1 MLKKRNAIQGFTLLE
16 LMIVLVIIGLLAGII
31 GPNLF
36 KNLEKSEGTA
46 AKAQV
51 DSFVKAIDQYRIDNG
66 DFPNNSEGLQ
76 ALIAAPSNAT
86 RWKGPYIKKIPVDP
100 WGMPYQY
107 QYPGEHNPQEY
118 DVFSFG
124 KDKTAGGEKDGAQ
137 DIGNW

>member
-1 MLKKRNAIQGFTLLE
+1 MEIKSYKSGFTLLE

-36 KNLEKSEGTA
+36 KNLEKSEKTT

-51 DSFVKAIDQYRIDNG
+51 DSFIKAIDQYRIDTG
-66 DFPNNSEGLQ
+66 GYPSNSSGLSS
-76 ALIAAPSNAT
+76 LITAPSGVQHWN
-86 RWKGPYIKKIPVDP
+86 GPYIKKVPLDP

-107 QYPGEHNPQEY
+107 NYPGEHNTGSY
-118 DVFSFG
+118 DIYSFS
-124 KDKTAGGEKDGAQ
+124 KDKVQGGDKEDTQ